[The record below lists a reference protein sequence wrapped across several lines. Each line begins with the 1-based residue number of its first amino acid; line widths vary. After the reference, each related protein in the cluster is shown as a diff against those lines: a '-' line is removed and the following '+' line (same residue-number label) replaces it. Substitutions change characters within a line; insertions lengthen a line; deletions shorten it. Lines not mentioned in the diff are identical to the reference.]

1 MISSGMGMVHFYHL
15 AAGGRGA
22 RVRSSGMLPGPIEDL
37 VDALACMPGA
47 VAVVL
52 GGSRAAGAADPTSD
66 WDLGVYY
73 RGGLDTAALA
83 ARGTVHPPGAWGRI
97 MNGGAWLTVGGAKV
111 DVLLRDLDVV
121 DHWCALAVE
130 GTFEVDLL
138 LGYLAGI
145 PTYSLLAERAIAQLL
160 RGALPPVGP
169 YPPRLSE
176 RAPERWHFSWRFSLD
191 HARMRAAR
199 GDRVGTFGQ
208 AAKAVV
214 ERAHAVLCERRIWA
228 LNEKR
233 IVEAAGLGEVQARF
247 AEPAA
252 DLVAWLDGVEQAL
265 R

>member
-1 MISSGMGMVHFYHL
+1 MISSGMGMVTSTTWRRVG
-15 AAGGRGA
+15 AAHSCDRRA
-22 RVRSSGMLPGPIEDL
+22 MLPGPIDAL
-37 VDALACMPGA
+37 VDALAAMPGA

-52 GGSRAAGAADPTSD
+52 GGSRGAGAADHASD

-73 RGGLDTAALA
+73 RGALDTAALA
-83 ARGTVHPPGAWGRI
+83 AHGQVHPPGTWGRI

-121 DHWCALAVE
+121 DRWCALAVD

-145 PTYSLLAERAIAQLL
+145 PTYSLLAERAVARVL
-160 RGALPPVGP
+160 RGSLAPVGP
-169 YPPRLSE
+169 FPARLAE
-176 RAPERWHFSWRFSLD
+176 RAPERWHFSCRFSLD

-199 GDRVGTFGQ
+199 GDRVGTYGQ
-208 AAKAVV
+208 AAKAVI
-214 ERAHAVLCERRIWA
+214 EHAHALVCERQIWM

-233 IVEAAGLGEVQARF
+233 IVEAAGLGEAQARF
-247 AEPAA
+247 AEPAP
-252 DLVAWLDGVEQAL
+252 DLMAWLDGLEQTL